1 MRKKRILAVL
11 LSSAIAF
18 SGMPG
23 NVFAAEDVALED
35 GFSDG
40 EEITEDVTEE
50 SVEDVRESVPEID
63 QGSEDFTGFSD
74 GESEDFVA
82 EEELEDETDPETQ
95 VFVDDEGVVETGK
108 CGDDLTY
115 TITGDETNGYTLTI
129 SGTGD
134 MYDYNPT
141 GTSGSSSN
149 LVLNTTAPWSDWKE
163 KVHKLV
169 IQPGITSI
177 GIYSFTCFSKLNG
190 ILEIPDGVKRIGA
203 MAFNSCKGFSGD
215 LIIPDSVEVIELGAF
230 VNCTGFDGKVILSQ
244 NLKKIGESSFCNCYN
259 LSEVVFGENVTEIG
273 DYAFEECTR
282 LTERMI
288 LPSKLKSIG
297 KKAFYHC
304 FRLNGALNIPN
315 SVEEIG
321 DNAFDGCTGIKAFY
335 IPNSVKKMGR
345 GCIPQY
351 DDGVF
356 SLIYGNSGSEAE
368 KYAKDNR
375 ICFSSLDDEM
385 AGTNIIKCGDNAI
398 FRIKYDE
405 IKNGIVWSVEG
416 YGDMKQENPLN
427 DGTYEQYADYLEI
440 SPEITSIG
448 DYSLCQFEK
457 VEDGIV
463 FPGSLTSIGDH
474 AFSNCSKFTG
484 ELIFPETLKSIGDY
498 AFGDC
503 SKFTGELIFPETLKN
518 IGCMA
523 FYYCEGLNGTVNI
536 PGSVELIKEAT
547 FLECKNITSVV
558 LHEGTTKIDNSAFSG
573 CKSLQSIEIPMS
585 VVKIKETAFDG
596 CPNLTIHGYTG
607 SYAEQFAKENLIPF
621 KAIPKTDISSVS
633 IQGVENQY
641 YYTGSEIKP
650 EVTVMFGDK
659 RLELEKDYTV
669 VYTNNT
675 NLGTATVTITGTGLY
690 EGNKNVDFAIV
701 EKDHQWNEWQEIKA
715 ATYKEA
721 GTQQRKCNI
730 CGKTENK
737 EIAKLICTNHVWGS
751 WTTVKEPS
759 ESAEGTKQRTCA
771 NCGVTENSSIPK
783 LEISYSVLPS
793 GITIDRGKYTTLI
806 PDTSDPSWKGV
817 IKYSTSNKKVATI
830 DKSGKVKAI
839 SAGKAKITV
848 KSASNKHVCV
858 ITVPGTT
865 AIKGI
870 KSSVSIKKGKR
881 YTLKPKLSYTEKADK
896 VTYKSSNKKIAT
908 VSKKGVIKGKKKGT
922 ATITIKSGKITKKC
936 KVKVK

>member
-1 MRKKRILAVL
+1 M
-11 LSSAIAF
+11 
-18 SGMPG
+18 
-23 NVFAAEDVALED
+23 
-35 GFSDG
+35 
-40 EEITEDVTEE
+40 
-50 SVEDVRESVPEID
+50 
-63 QGSEDFTGFSD
+63 
-74 GESEDFVA
+74 
-82 EEELEDETDPETQ
+82 
-95 VFVDDEGVVETGK
+95 
-108 CGDDLTY
+108 
-115 TITGDETNGYTLTI
+115 
-129 SGTGD
+129 
-134 MYDYNPT
+134 
-141 GTSGSSSN
+141 
-149 LVLNTTAPWSDWKE
+149 
-163 KVHKLV
+163 
-169 IQPGITSI
+169 
-177 GIYSFTCFSKLNG
+177 
-190 ILEIPDGVKRIGA
+190 KRIGA

-375 ICFSSLDDEM
+375 ICFSNLDDEM

-398 FRIKYDE
+398 FGIKYDE

-633 IQGVENQY
+633 IRGVENQY

-659 RLELEKDYTV
+659 KLELEKDYTV
-669 VYTNNT
+669 TYTNNT

-715 ATYKEA
+715 ATYKEV

-737 EIAKLICTNHVWGS
+737 EIAKLTCTNHVWS
-751 WTTVKEPS
+751 NWSIVKAASIS
-759 ESAEGTKQRTCA
+759 EEGVQQHICEK
-771 NCGVTENSSIPK
+771 CGATENSSIPK
-783 LEISYSVLPS
+783 LTPTPTVTPTDSFTV
-793 GITIDRGKYTTLI
+793 TVTKGKTTTLK
-806 PDTSDPSWKGV
+806 PDSSWKNV
-817 IKYSTSNKKVATI
+817 KYSSSNKKIATV
-830 DKSGKVKAI
+830 DKKGKVKAVA
-839 SAGKAKITV
+839 AGIVKITV
-848 KSASNKHVCV
+848 KFGSKSVV
-858 ITVPGTT
+858 YTITVPGTT

-870 KSSVSIKKGKR
+870 KSSVSIKKGKS

-908 VSKKGVIKGKKKGT
+908 VSKKVL
-922 ATITIKSGKITKKC
+922 
-936 KVKVK
+936 

>member
-40 EEITEDVTEE
+40 EEITEEVAEE

-63 QGSEDFTGFSD
+63 QGSEDFVGFSD

-95 VFVDDEGVVETGK
+95 VFADDEGVVESGK
-108 CGDDLTY
+108 CGDNLTY

-134 MYDYNPT
+134 MYDYNPA
-141 GTSGSSSN
+141 GTSESSGN

-190 ILEIPDGVKRIGA
+190 ALEIPDGVKRIGA

-215 LIIPDSVEVIELGAF
+215 LIIPDSVDVIELGAF

-244 NLKKIGESSFCNCYN
+244 NLKKIDESSFGNCYN

-273 DYAFEECTR
+273 DYAF
-282 LTERMI
+282 
-288 LPSKLKSIG
+288 
-297 KKAFYHC
+297 
-304 FRLNGALNIPN
+304 N
-315 SVEEIG
+315 
-321 DNAFDGCTGIKAFY
+321 GCTGIKAFY
-335 IPNSVKKMGR
+335 IPNGVKKMGR
-345 GCIPQY
+345 SCIPQY

-356 SLIYGNSGSEAE
+356 FLIYGNTGSEAE

-375 ICFSSLDDEM
+375 ICFANLDDEM

-405 IKNGIVWSVEG
+405 TKNGIVWSVEG

-457 VEDGIV
+457 VKDGIV
-463 FPGSLTSIGDH
+463 FPGSL
-474 AFSNCSKFTG
+474 
-484 ELIFPETLKSIGDY
+484 KSIGDY
-498 AFGDC
+498 AFSDC

-547 FLECKNITSVV
+547 FQECKNITSVV

-596 CPNLTIHGYTG
+596 CPNLTIHGYAG

-659 RLELEKDYTV
+659 KLELEKDYTV
-669 VYTNNT
+669 TYTNNT

-737 EIAKLICTNHVWGS
+737 EIAKLTCTNHVWS
-751 WTTVKEPS
+751 NWTTVQEPS
-759 ESAEGTKQRTCA
+759 ESQEGIQQRICS
-771 NCGVTENSSIPK
+771 NCGATESSSIPK
-783 LEISYSVLPS
+783 LEISYSILPS
-793 GITIDRGKYTTLI
+793 GITIDRGKYMTLI
-806 PDTSDPSWKGV
+806 PDSSDPSWKGV
-817 IKYSTSNKKVATI
+817 IKYSTSNKKVATV

-839 SAGKAKITV
+839 SAGKSKITV

-922 ATITIKSGKITKKC
+922 ATITIKSGKVTKKC